1 MPRGF
6 FYDNT
11 RCTGCKTCVIACKDY
26 HDHGPDMAF
35 RMVIDYEGGS
45 WQPDVDGTFSQDA
58 FAYHVS
64 ISCNH
69 CNNPVC
75 TRVCPTGAMHK
86 DELGLVWPDAT
97 KCIGCGYC
105 TMACPYHAP
114 HIDARLKRSSKCDGC
129 RDRLVDGG
137 QPVCV
142 EACPLRAL
150 EFGLTSEL
158 TDRHPDAVRS
168 ILPLPDESA
177 TRPNLLILPSPAA
190 ERAEKQGGSIVN
202 RTELHL

>member
-11 RCTGCKTCVIACKDY
+11 RCTGCRTCVIACKDY

-105 TMACPYHAP
+105 FQVCPTQALYVDKKG
-114 HIDARLKRSSKCDGC
+114 ILRSAFE
-129 RDRLVDGG
+129 
-137 QPVCV
+137 
-142 EACPLRAL
+142 EAGIRR
-150 EFGLTSEL
+150 G
-158 TDRHPDAVRS
+158 
-168 ILPLPDESA
+168 
-177 TRPNLLILPSPAA
+177 N
-190 ERAEKQGGSIVN
+190 K
-202 RTELHL
+202 

>member
-1 MPRGF
+1 
-6 FYDNT
+6 
-11 RCTGCKTCVIACKDY
+11 
-26 HDHGPDMAF
+26 MAF

-142 EACPLRAL
+142 EAGRARSSARSSYWRRPRSWRGPSCSHCTRRA
-150 EFGLTSEL
+150 FPPSRTTSSQ
-158 TDRHPDAVRS
+158 PARS
-168 ILPLPDESA
+168 RLPILLSSA
-177 TRPNLLILPSPAA
+177 RIS
-190 ERAEKQGGSIVN
+190 S
-202 RTELHL
+202 

>member
-1 MPRGF
+1 
-6 FYDNT
+6 
-11 RCTGCKTCVIACKDY
+11 
-26 HDHGPDMAF
+26 MAF

-129 RDRLVDGG
+129 REIG
-137 QPVCV
+137 
-142 EACPLRAL
+142 RA
-150 EFGLTSEL
+150 
-158 TDRHPDAVRS
+158 HV
-168 ILPLPDESA
+168 
-177 TRPNLLILPSPAA
+177 
-190 ERAEKQGGSIVN
+190 
-202 RTELHL
+202 

>member
-1 MPRGF
+1 
-6 FYDNT
+6 
-11 RCTGCKTCVIACKDY
+11 
-26 HDHGPDMAF
+26 MAF

-129 RDRLVDGG
+129 RDRLVDGE

-142 EACPLRAL
+142 EAYRTNRPRAP
-150 EFGLTSEL
+150 TSSSCRRL
-158 TDRHPDAVRS
+158 
-168 ILPLPDESA
+168 
-177 TRPNLLILPSPAA
+177 RPNEPKSREAA
-190 ERAEKQGGSIVN
+190 S
-202 RTELHL
+202 

>member
-1 MPRGF
+1 
-6 FYDNT
+6 
-11 RCTGCKTCVIACKDY
+11 
-26 HDHGPDMAF
+26 MAF

-114 HIDARLKRSSKCDGC
+114 HIDARLKRSRYRTNRPRAPTSSSC
-129 RDRLVDGG
+129 RRL
-137 QPVCV
+137 
-142 EACPLRAL
+142 
-150 EFGLTSEL
+150 
-158 TDRHPDAVRS
+158 
-168 ILPLPDESA
+168 
-177 TRPNLLILPSPAA
+177 RPNEPKSREAA
-190 ERAEKQGGSIVN
+190 S
-202 RTELHL
+202 